1 MRTLERLMTLNRMRK
16 RWLGLGLDG
25 RVQHRAPQRLL
36 RFAGAGAIEPGL
48 FKPYPAM
55 QCALLDDFAFLP
67 LYRELRRYG
76 IEDARINA
84 WLKAEETTGC
94 RLAGHT
100 VKELLPAFLAN
111 LPDMAA
117 AQEYFLYYL
126 GRSLSKHQLETVQE
140 NIRYVRGKYLPS
152 LSTLDGS
159 AARSASASLP
169 AGVPSPLR
177 KCRRACRCWPPRRW
191 SQAFWINCT
200 KRGCTSTAALPV
212 CGCSRRWTR
221 TALPGSGLH

>member
-1 MRTLERLMTLNRMRK
+1 MRTLERLMTLNRMRNA
-16 RWLGLGLDG
+16 GLDWG
-25 RVQHRAPQRLL
+25 LTGEYSIERLNACCDL
-36 RFAGAGAIEPGL
+36 LEQERIEPGL

-126 GRSLSKHQLETVQE
+126 GRSLNKHQLETVQE
-140 NIRYVRGKYLPS
+140 NIRYVRGKYLPCS
-152 LSTLDGS
+152 IPSIVRKRAMILRYCHYQTLF
-159 AARSASASLP
+159 AASAHSP
-169 AGVPSPLR
+169 EVPTPSP
-177 KCRRACRCWPPRRW
+177 ANS
-191 SQAFWINCT
+191 SQTCFPKHSDKSI
-200 KRGCTSTAALPV
+200 
-212 CGCSRRWTR
+212 
-221 TALPGSGLH
+221 

>member
-1 MRTLERLMTLNRMRK
+1 MRTLERLMTLNRMRNA
-16 RWLGLGLDG
+16 GLDWG
-25 RVQHRAPQRLL
+25 LTGEYSIERLNACCDL
-36 RFAGAGAIEPGL
+36 LEQERIEPGL

-152 LSTLDGS
+152 LGALDEAQRGLLLHPFLRAFLS
-159 AARSASASLP
+159 RSEMPQSLP
-169 AGVPSPLR
+169 FLTEMPSSL
-177 KCRRACRCWPPRRW
+177 A
-191 SQAFWINCT
+191 
-200 KRGCTSTAALPV
+200 
-212 CGCSRRWTR
+212 
-221 TALPGSGLH
+221 